1 MGKDKRGLVSVHT
14 ASILPVLKKTL
25 HMEEA
30 HIKDAHFVGKHRVWM
45 CHANS
50 PVECPGCGTHKVVCW
65 ALTSGEL
72 SYRCTTAWCR
82 HPHPRWHVDE
92 ATMECVNV
100 EDRVNALERAKEP
113 AKKVKVR
120 TAQVQE
126 MIDLMTVGGSGLATY
141 IYDARFGRDVWTGSV
156 WYHYHED
163 EHRWKPDKNKMA
175 AHLLVED
182 VVGTYLRAR
191 VEKLDDDEVTAA
203 HRALTVRVGDRSHRE
218 KVVRDMETAFFD
230 ATFTN
235 KLDSKRT
242 VTVFKNGVYDSE
254 ARAFRSGDPLDYA
267 TLSTNTTFVHIRE
280 KYAERAIMAFL
291 AKIIPSPETLSMVL
305 TSVALAMRGVST
317 SRFFL
322 WVGCGSNGK
331 SKLANLFR
339 MALGEYAVAIPV
351 SLFTQKRAESGRAMP
366 ELSRTSGRRVAFIS
380 EPSHNE
386 TLNLGIVK
394 EVTGG
399 DAMFTRGLYESG
411 SEIVCGF
418 VPILLCN
425 VLPSVTDTSHGAW
438 RRLVSVTFPT
448 LFVENPTKPHEA
460 RMDPYVEESIRIW
473 ADLFSTMLAT
483 YNQDGDGANLSI
495 PKDCLLTTQ
504 EYQSESDFY
513 SEYIHERIIHTGH
526 DYDEVKWTDLWTD
539 FYAWFVLS
547 YGKSH
552 IPKKAEA
559 KKKFQETL
567 NPNPKK
573 GSHKFVGYLIDRS
586 K

>member
-1 MGKDKRGLVSVHT
+1 MSMGKRGLVDVHT
-14 ASILPVLKKTL
+14 ESILPVLKR
-25 HMEEA
+25 A
-30 HIKDAHFVGKHRVWM
+30 FHIDKEVLGKAHFVGKHRVWM
-45 CHANS
+45 CHLNH
-50 PVECPGCGTHKVVCW
+50 PVECPGCSNHKVVVW
-65 ALTSGEL
+65 NVASGEL
-72 SYRCTTAWCR
+72 SYRCTTGRCH
-82 HPHPRWHVDE
+82 HPHRRFHVDE
-92 ATMECVNV
+92 ETMTCIDLP
-100 EDRVNALERAKEP
+100 DRVNALERTDI
-113 AKKVKVR
+113 KVKKTSESASSLV
-120 TAQVQE
+120 T
-126 MIDLMTVGGSGLATY
+126 LMNVGGSALASFV
-141 IYDARFGRDVWTGSV
+141 YDACLQSGAEDAWTGTT
-156 WYHYHED
+156 WYHFHRD
-163 EHRWKPDKNKMA
+163 EHRWKPDKNKMHV
-175 AHLLVED
+175 HLLVEE
-182 VVGTYLRAR
+182 VVGTHLKAH
-191 VEKLDDDEVTAA
+191 VDKAEDDEVIQAWE
-203 HRALTVRVGDRSHRE
+203 ALRRRMGDRNHRE

-230 ATFTN
+230 PTFVN
-235 KLDSKRT
+235 KLDANRNL
-242 VTVFKNGVYDSE
+242 TVFRNGVYDSTNNE
-254 ARAFRSGDPLDYA
+254 FRAGRPDDYS
-267 TLSTNTTFVHIRE
+267 TLSTNTNYVYLQKFM
-280 KYAERAIMAFL
+280 ERAIMAFL
-291 AKIIPSPETLSMVL
+291 EKIIPSAETLSMVL
-305 TSVALAMRGVST
+305 TSVALSMRGIPT

-331 SKLANLFR
+331 SKLASLFR
-339 MALGEYAVAIPV
+339 AALGEYAVAIPV

-399 DAMFTRGLYESG
+399 DAMFTRGLYEQG
-411 SEIVCGF
+411 SEITCGF

-425 VLPSVTDTSHGAW
+425 VLPAVTDTSHGAW

-448 LFVENPTKPHEA
+448 LFVEHPKLPHEVKL
-460 RMDPYVEESIRIW
+460 DPYVEESIKAW
-473 ADLFSTMLAT
+473 ADAFATMIVT
-483 YNQDGDGANLSI
+483 YKVNGDGLSI
-495 PKDCLLTTQ
+495 PKDCLMTTQ
-504 EYQSESDFY
+504 EYRTESDFY

-526 DYDEVKWTDLWTD
+526 DYDDVKWTDLWSD

>member
-1 MGKDKRGLVSVHT
+1 MHT
-14 ASILPVLKKTL
+14 ESILPVLKR
-25 HMEEA
+25 A
-30 HIKDAHFVGKHRVWM
+30 FHIDKEFLGKAHFVGRHRVWM
-45 CHANS
+45 CHLNQ
-50 PVECPGCGTHKVVCW
+50 PVECPGCSQHKVVVW
-65 ALTSGEL
+65 NVASGEL
-72 SYRCTTAWCR
+72 SYRCTTGRCH
-82 HPHPRWHVDE
+82 HPHRRFHVDE
-92 ATMECVNV
+92 ETMTCIDLP
-100 EDRVNALERAKEP
+100 DRVNALERTDV
-113 AKKVKVR
+113 KVKKTSESVN
-120 TAQVQE
+120 TLVTI
-126 MIDLMTVGGSGLATY
+126 MNVGGSALASF
-141 IYDARFGRDVWTGSV
+141 IYDACERIGAEDAWTGTM
-156 WYHYHED
+156 WYHFHRS
-163 EHRWKPDKNKMA
+163 EHRWKPDKNKMHV
-175 AHLLVED
+175 HLLVEE
-182 VVGTYLRAR
+182 VVGSHLKAH
-191 VEKLDDDEVTAA
+191 VDKAEDDEVIQAWE
-203 HRALTVRVGDRSHRE
+203 ALRRRMGDRNHRE

-230 ATFTN
+230 PTFVN
-235 KLDSKRT
+235 KLDANRNL
-242 VTVFKNGVYDSE
+242 TVFRNGVFDCTNNE
-254 ARAFRSGDPLDYA
+254 FRAGRPDDYS
-267 TLSTNTTFVHIRE
+267 TLSTNTNYVSIPKFM
-280 KYAERAIMAFL
+280 ERAIMGFL
-291 AKIIPSPETLSMVL
+291 EKIIPSAETLSMVL
-305 TSVALAMRGVST
+305 TSVALSMRGIPT

-331 SKLANLFR
+331 SKLASLFR
-339 MALGEYAVAIPV
+339 AALGEYAVAIPV

-399 DAMFTRGLYESG
+399 DAMFTRGLYEQG
-411 SEIVCGF
+411 SEITCGF

-425 VLPSVTDTSHGAW
+425 VLPAVTDTSHGAW

-448 LFVENPTKPHEA
+448 LFVEHPKLPNEVKL
-460 RMDPYVEESIRIW
+460 DPYVEESIRAW
-473 ADLFSTMLAT
+473 ADAFATMIVT
-483 YNQDGDGANLSI
+483 YKVDGDGLSI
-495 PKDCLLTTQ
+495 PKDCLMTTQ
-504 EYQSESDFY
+504 EYRTESDFY

-526 DYDEVKWTDLWTD
+526 DYDDVKWTDLWSD

>member
-1 MGKDKRGLVSVHT
+1 MSMGKRGLVDVHT
-14 ASILPVLKKTL
+14 ESIVPVLKS
-25 HMEEA
+25 A
-30 HIKDAHFVGKHRVWM
+30 FHIEKEHLGKAHFVGKHRVWM
-45 CHANS
+45 CNLNR
-50 PVECPGCGTHKVVCW
+50 PVECAGCGQHKVVVW
-65 ALTSGEL
+65 NVISGEL
-72 SYRCTTAWCR
+72 SYRCTTGRC
-82 HPHPRWHVDE
+82 HQPHRRFHVQE
-92 ATMECVNV
+92 ETMACVDLP
-100 EDRVNALERAKEP
+100 DRVNALERTDI
-113 AKKVKVR
+113 KVKKTSQSVSSLV
-120 TAQVQE
+120 T
-126 MIDLMTVGGSGLATY
+126 MLTVGGRELASFV
-141 IYDARFGRDVWTGSV
+141 YDVCVRMGAEDAWTGTV
-156 WYHYHED
+156 WYHFHRD
-163 EHRWKPDKNKMA
+163 EHRWKPDKNKMHI
-175 AHLLVED
+175 HLLIEE
-182 VVGTYLRAR
+182 VVGSHLKAH
-191 VEKLDDDEVTAA
+191 VDKAEDDEAQQA
-203 HRALTVRVGDRSHRE
+203 WEALRKKMGDRHHRE

-230 ATFTN
+230 PTFTN
-235 KLDSKRT
+235 KLDSNRNL
-242 VTVFKNGVYDSE
+242 TVFTNGVYDCTNNE
-254 ARAFRSGDPLDYA
+254 FRAGRPDDFS
-267 TLSTNTTFVHIRE
+267 TLSTNTNYVSIPKFM
-280 KYAERAIMAFL
+280 ERAIMGFL
-291 AKIIPSPETLSMVL
+291 EKIIPSAETLSMVL
-305 TSVALAMRGVST
+305 TSVALSMRGIPT

-331 SKLANLFR
+331 SKLASLFR
-339 MALGEYAVAIPV
+339 AALGEYAVAIPV

-399 DAMFTRGLYESG
+399 DAMFTRGLYEAG
-411 SEIVCGF
+411 SEITCGF

-425 VLPSVTDTSHGAW
+425 VLPAVTDTSHGAW

-448 LFVENPTKPHEA
+448 LFVENPKLPNEVKL
-460 RMDPYVEESIRIW
+460 DPYVEESIKAW
-473 ADLFSTMLAT
+473 ADAFATMIVT
-483 YNQDGDGANLSI
+483 YKVDGQLSI

-504 EYQSESDFY
+504 QYRTESDFY

-526 DYDEVKWTDLWTD
+526 DYDDVKWTDLWSD

>member
-1 MGKDKRGLVSVHT
+1 
-14 ASILPVLKKTL
+14 
-25 HMEEA
+25 
-30 HIKDAHFVGKHRVWM
+30 M
-45 CHANS
+45 CHVNH
-50 PVECPGCGTHKVVCW
+50 PVECPGCGQHKVVVW
-65 ALTSGEL
+65 NVVSGEL
-72 SYRCTTAWCR
+72 SYRCTTGWCR
-82 HPHPRWHVDE
+82 QPHRQFHVE
-92 ATMECVNV
+92 EETMTCVDLP
-100 EDRVNALERAKEP
+100 DRVNALERTDV
-113 AKKVKVR
+113 KVKKTSEV
-120 TAQVQE
+120 TSSLVT
-126 MIDLMTVGGSGLATY
+126 IMTVGGSALASF
-141 IYDARFGRDVWTGSV
+141 IYDACSKSVEDAWTGTM
-156 WYHYHED
+156 WYHFHRS
-163 EHRWKPDKNKMA
+163 EHRWKPDKNKMNI
-175 AHLLVED
+175 HLLVEE
-182 VVGTYLRAR
+182 VVGNHLKAH
-191 VEKLDDDEVTAA
+191 VDKAEDDEVREAWE
-203 HRALTVRVGDRSHRE
+203 ALRRRMGDRHHRE
-218 KVVRDMETAFFD
+218 KLVRDMETAFFD
-230 ATFTN
+230 PTFVN
-235 KLDSKRT
+235 KLDSNRNL
-242 VTVFKNGVYDSE
+242 TVFTNGVYDCITNE
-254 ARAFRSGDPLDYA
+254 FRAGRPDDFA
-267 TLSTNTTFVHIRE
+267 TLSTNTNFVSIP
-280 KYAERAIMAFL
+280 KFMERAIMGFL
-291 AKIIPSPETLSMVL
+291 EKIIPSAETLSMVL
-305 TSVALAMRGVST
+305 TSVALSMRGIPT

-331 SKLANLFR
+331 SKLASLFR
-339 MALGEYAVAIPV
+339 AALGEYAVAIPV

-399 DAMFTRGLYESG
+399 DAMFTRGLYEQG
-411 SEIVCGF
+411 SEITCGF

-425 VLPSVTDTSHGAW
+425 VLPAVTDTSHGAW

-448 LFVENPTKPHEA
+448 LFVENPKLPNEVKL
-460 RMDPYVEESIRIW
+460 DPYVEESIKAW
-473 ADLFSTMLAT
+473 ADAFATMIVT
-483 YNQDGDGANLSI
+483 YKVDGQLSI

-504 EYQSESDFY
+504 QYRTESDFY

-526 DYDEVKWTDLWTD
+526 DYDDVKWTDLWSD